1 MAVHPELEVL
11 FTANRIHQDRAA
23 IPAHLDDPVPQCIP
37 DASRNVT
44 DENFW
49 ADLEQPS
56 GEMSA

>member
-11 FTANRIHQDRAA
+11 FAATRSRQDRAA
-23 IPAHLDDPVPQCIP
+23 LPAAHEAPRTQCIP

-44 DENFW
+44 DENSW